1 MCEPM
6 PAPRDRYHHGD
17 LRTAGV
23 EAALAM
29 IEGAGGRE
37 FTMRAVAETC
47 GVAHRAVAAQ
57 FADRAGLEAAVA
69 AAGFGRLCDQLADV
83 GDKAAFL
90 RIFIGFALANPALY
104 DLMMHQPYPAFAR
117 DPALRAA
124 ADRMIAQSVA
134 ALAPQADNAT
144 AARRQV
150 MRFWMLVHGG
160 VALHRSGILHGR
172 DDSAFIAE
180 MLVIAELDAA
190 PARLAQPLWHEL
202 EGSTDDR

>member
-1 MCEPM
+1 M

-17 LRTAGV
+17 LRTAAV

-69 AAGFGRLCDQLADV
+69 AAGFGQLCDQLADV
-83 GDKAAFL
+83 GDTAGFL
-90 RIFIGFALANPALY
+90 RTFTGFALANPALY
-104 DLMMHQPYPAFAR
+104 DLMMRQPYPAFAR

-124 ADRMIAQSVA
+124 ADRMIAQSLA
-134 ALAPQADNAT
+134 ALAPQADNPT

-172 DDSAFIAE
+172 DDAAFIAE
-180 MLVIAELDAA
+180 MLAIAELDAA
-190 PARLAQPLWHEL
+190 PAPLAQPLWHEQ